1 MPRGRKAAVAPVAP
15 PLQPGELPP
24 YLDALTEFTSADQRY
39 HTLEENLL
47 TGMFFDDIEDMKPD
61 VQRREYRELVQKVRE
76 ALEERNARLKALQDL
91 LRQQVTL
98 SVTKWRGP
106 DGAPTELSA
115 GPFRVSSVTFRNFDP
130 KSLFNLTK
138 KHGLLERL
146 MDLKTLDKDG
156 KEVHLVQ
163 QTYEIDFKNVL
174 AWLRA
179 NKLEDVV
186 NGAYDE
192 KEGTP
197 QVKGPKPLTFL
208 GDEVKK

>member
-1 MPRGRKAAVAPVAP
+1 M
-15 PLQPGELPP
+15 E
-24 YLDALTEFTSADQRY
+24 ALEAFQSADQEY
-39 HTLEENLL
+39 KMLETYVLTGGFLKEVVGRPEAMAMDTYQGIIENL
-47 TGMFFDDIEDMKPD
+47 K
-61 VQRREYRELVQKVRE
+61 K
-76 ALEERNARLKALQDL
+76 ALEERNVRLKTLQDL

-106 DGAPTELSA
+106 EGAPTELSA
-115 GPFRVSSVTFRNFDP
+115 GPFKVSSVTFRNFDP

-156 KEVHLVQ
+156 KEVKLVQ
-163 QTYEIDFKNVL
+163 QTYEIDFKNVF
-174 AWLRA
+174 AWLKA
-179 NKLEDVV
+179 NKLDDVV